1 MGCGFE
7 SVLERVGKCGQSTLG
22 AGSAV
27 VKLVPSLSVT
37 AAIVQLGSKAMG
49 GLIPSMS
56 SSYVAPAVYR
66 TRGGS
71 SLALNDIA
79 RRWASICLY
88 LSGRTTLV

>member
-56 SSYVAPAVYR
+56 LSYAAPALYPK
-66 TRGGS
+66 RGGS
-71 SLALNDIA
+71 LLGACAVLSIYLFVFVQLTSL
-79 RRWASICLY
+79 
-88 LSGRTTLV
+88 V